1 MAEELFHPI
10 EFRLSKILYA
20 LADFSRLSLVKEIIK
35 GTEIASTGFTSVEA
49 ARGTIAFHLKIL
61 RLAGITRTR
70 LDGNRRL
77 ISLRRNALDACFPG
91 LLDAILAA
99 STPANP
105 GDQG

>member
-1 MAEELFHPI
+1 MNQPYHPATI
-10 EFRLSKILYA
+10 DLQHVLYA
-20 LADFSRLSLVKEIIK
+20 LADPSRLNLVHELLK
-35 GTEIASTGFTSVEA
+35 TPEIASSGFTSVEA

-77 ISLRRNALDACFPG
+77 ISLRRNTLDNCFPG

-105 GDQG
+105 GVQA